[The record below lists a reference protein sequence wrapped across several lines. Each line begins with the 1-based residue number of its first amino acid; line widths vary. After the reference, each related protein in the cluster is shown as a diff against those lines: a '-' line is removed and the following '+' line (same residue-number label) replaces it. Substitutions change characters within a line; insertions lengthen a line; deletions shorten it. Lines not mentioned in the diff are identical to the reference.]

1 MLLSVEC
8 LTGTVNPFAL
18 TIGKQSVAN
27 PFVTRA
33 KEEEMNRRVPIN
45 QLPTA
50 SGPMAS
56 GSSAIAPAT
65 VYPTLA
71 VVYSPQT
78 IPPQQQG
85 YNPFL

>member
-1 MLLSVEC
+1 M
-8 LTGTVNPFAL
+8 NPFAL

-27 PFVTRA
+27 PFATRA
-33 KEEEMNRRVPIN
+33 KEEEMSRRVPIN
-45 QLPTA
+45 QLPSA
-50 SGPMAS
+50 SGQMAP
-56 GSSAIAPAT
+56 GSSTIAPAT
-65 VYPTLA
+65 VFPTLA